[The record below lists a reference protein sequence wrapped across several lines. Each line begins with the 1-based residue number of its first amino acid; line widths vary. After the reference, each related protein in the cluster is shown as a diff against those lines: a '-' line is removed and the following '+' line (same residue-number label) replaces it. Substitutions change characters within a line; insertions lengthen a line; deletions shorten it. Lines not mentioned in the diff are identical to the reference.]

1 MLKDQ
6 RIYVT
11 ISFAVEH
18 EWNRKERYA
27 NEYQ

>member
-1 MLKDQ
+1 MLKDR

-11 ISFAVEH
+11 ISFVVEH
-18 EWNRKERYA
+18 EGNRKERYA